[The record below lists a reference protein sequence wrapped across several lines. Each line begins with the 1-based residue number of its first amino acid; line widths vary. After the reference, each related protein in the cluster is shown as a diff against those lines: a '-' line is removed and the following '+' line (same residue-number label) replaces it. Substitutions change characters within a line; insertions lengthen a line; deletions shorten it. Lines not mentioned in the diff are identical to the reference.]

1 MKTTLLFRLTLAL
14 AITLLTGVSYGQKP
28 TLSMKS
34 NKRILTLDEE
44 EDRPGNNTVKLETS
58 FVAAGTKKVGT
69 AWSISG
75 VQDKDWEVIGGALN
89 APSVELKFN
98 KVGNYD
104 VAVATT
110 YSVKKKLKNGEIEE
124 EESDIEVEE
133 EAFIT
138 VTNNLDEL
146 TQIHADSNF
155 VKLVKKSADYVI
167 KPKFAGDPTPTIF
180 LAKGY
185 YGMYR
190 KDIKDAQ
197 IQEPYDEAINAVA
210 TAIEMDQNGIFYT
223 PVHKMWLSGFQTE
236 ILNNGIIFKLD
247 DENGYP
253 VFYNGKDANK
263 KLTLQDELAE
273 GIEQYATITKNPI
286 AAKFLEAAIR
296 FQAKDSKNAN
306 AIWKVEIPNLLKLEK
321 IEKFTE
327 ADKLAL
333 KVGVILTAQILPV
346 IEKNNTN
353 ACLLLN
359 KIKEWFGDDKDFIA
373 FYEGKMNSCKEQ

>member
-1 MKTTLLFRLTLAL
+1 MKTTLLFRLTLILTIAL
-14 AITLLTGVSYGQKP
+14 MTGVSFGQQP
-28 TLSMKS
+28 SLSMKS

-44 EDRPGNNTVKLETS
+44 DDSPGNNTVKLEAS

-110 YSVKKKLKNGEIEE
+110 YSVKKKLKNGEVEE

-133 EAFIT
+133 EAYIT

-190 KDIKDAQ
+190 KDIKDPQ

-210 TAIEMDQNGIFYT
+210 TAIEMDQNGIFLT
-223 PVHKMWLSGFQTE
+223 PVHKMWLNGFQTE
-236 ILNNGIIFKLD
+236 ILNNGVIFKLD

-253 VFYNGKDANK
+253 IFYNGKDANK
-263 KLTLQDELAE
+263 KLTLQEELGE

-306 AIWKVEIPNLLKLEK
+306 AIWKVEIPNLLKLK
-321 IEKFTE
+321 NIDKFTE

-333 KVGVILTAQILPV
+333 KTGVILTAQILPV

-353 ACLLLN
+353 ACLLLT
-359 KIKEWFGDDKDFIA
+359 KIKEWFGEDKDFIA

>member
-44 EDRPGNNTVKLETS
+44 DDSPGNNTVKLEAS

-89 APSVELKFN
+89 APSVELKFK

-133 EAFIT
+133 EAYIT

-190 KDIKDAQ
+190 KDIKDPQ

-263 KLTLQDELAE
+263 KLTLQEELGE

>member
-14 AITLLTGVSYGQKP
+14 AITLLTGVTYGQKP

-44 EDRPGNNTVKLETS
+44 DDRPGNNTVKLETS
-58 FVAAGTKKVGT
+58 FVAAGTKKVAT

-75 VQDKDWEVIGGALN
+75 MQDKDWEVVGGALN
-89 APSVELKFN
+89 AASVELKFK

-133 EAFIT
+133 EAYIT

-190 KDIKDAQ
+190 KDIKDPQ

-210 TAIEMDQNGIFYT
+210 SAIEMDQNGIFYT

-253 VFYNGKDANK
+253 VFYNGKDPNK
-263 KLTLQDELAE
+263 KLTLQEELSE

-306 AIWKVEIPNLLKLEK
+306 AIWKVEIPNLLKLK
-321 IEKFTE
+321 NIDKFTE

-333 KVGVILTAQILPV
+333 KTGVILTAQILPV

-359 KIKEWFGDDKDFIA
+359 KLKEWFGEDKDFIA

>member
-14 AITLLTGVSYGQKP
+14 AITLLTGVTYGQKP
-28 TLSMKS
+28 TLSLKS

-44 EDRPGNNTVKLETS
+44 EDRPGNNTVKLEAS

-89 APSVELKFN
+89 AASVELKFK

-124 EESDIEVEE
+124 EETDIEVEE
-133 EAFIT
+133 EAYIT

-190 KDIKDAQ
+190 KDLKDAQ
-197 IQEPYDEAINAVA
+197 IQDPYDEAINAVA
-210 TAIEMDQNGIFYT
+210 SAIEMDQNGIFYT

-236 ILNNGIIFKLD
+236 VLNNGIIFKLD

-263 KLTLQDELAE
+263 KLTLQDELGE
-273 GIEQYATITKNPI
+273 GIEQYSTITKNPI

-296 FQAKDSKNAN
+296 FQAKDSKGAN
-306 AIWKVEIPNLLKLEK
+306 AIWKVEIPNLLKLK
-321 IEKFTE
+321 NIDKFTE

-333 KVGVILTAQILPV
+333 KTGIILSAQILPV

-353 ACLLLN
+353 TCLLLT
-359 KIKEWFGDDKDFIA
+359 KIKEWFGEDKDFIA

>member
-14 AITLLTGVSYGQKP
+14 AITLLTGVTYGQKP
-28 TLSMKS
+28 SLSMKS
-34 NKRILTLDEE
+34 NKKILTLDEE
-44 EDRPGNNTVKLETS
+44 DDKPGNNTVKLEAS

-69 AWSISG
+69 AWTISG
-75 VQDKDWEVIGGALN
+75 VKDKDWEVVSGTLN
-89 APSVELKFN
+89 DASVELKFN

-110 YSVKKKLKNGEIEE
+110 YSVKKKLKNGEEE
-124 EESDIEVEE
+124 EEETDIEVEE

-155 VKLVKKSADYVI
+155 VKLVKKSADYVV

-190 KDIKDAQ
+190 KDIKDPQ
-197 IQEPYDEAINAVA
+197 ITEPYDEAISAVA
-210 TAIEMDQNGIFYT
+210 SAIEMDQNGIFYV
-223 PVHKMWLSGFQTE
+223 PVHKMWLNNFQSE
-236 ILNNGIIFKLD
+236 ILNNEILFKL
-247 DENGYP
+247 ENQFGYP
-253 VFYNGKDANK
+253 SFYEGKPEK
-263 KLTLQDELAE
+263 VLTLIDELKE
-273 GIEQYATITKNPI
+273 GIDLYLSITKNQI
-286 AAKFLEAAIR
+286 AVKFLEAAIR
-296 FQAKDSKNAN
+296 FKAKDTKTAN

-321 IEKFTE
+321 IDKFTD
-327 ADKLAL
+327 ADKIAL
-333 KVGVILTAQILPV
+333 KTGIILTAQMLPV

-353 ACLLLN
+353 TCLLLT